1 LLCSIVSGVS
11 GLHRKDHDPLGFLAE
26 YVLPHLSG
34 LATLGRTRPS
44 GQGAPRR
51 KTAGRFAA
59 RRQRTGGARCEA
71 VRGLRGDGDAT
82 RFGPL
87 ALRQRHLEYAV
98 YEARRYLIAVEVLGV
113 SEREA
118 AQIVADFVLGVDWR
132 QTLVRLR

>member
-1 LLCSIVSGVS
+1 VSGVS
-11 GLHRKDHDPLGFLAE
+11 GSIADHDPLGFLAE
-26 YVLPHLSG
+26 YVVPHLLVSPH
-34 LATLGRTRPS
+34 LGERAQVVRGP
-44 GQGAPRR
+44 PRR

-59 RRQRTGGARCEA
+59 RRQRTGAARREA

-87 ALRQRHLEYAV
+87 ALRQRHLEHAV
-98 YEARRYLIAVEVLGV
+98 YEARRNLVAVEVLGV

-118 AQIVADFVLGVDWR
+118 AQIVADVVLGVDWH